1 MKKNNFSYL
10 PLLLFI
16 SSFLIHCTDPI
27 SVPPDIPEETL
38 LSAPDTLN
46 VENQDI
52 ILSTYLWRDFQ
63 PVSFANGKTLVALVY
78 IETADSSIIS
88 LSINPDAVYIVDNNR
103 VWKSFLSAEER
114 PSSELKPFRIA
125 KIAHDGPKWGPD
137 IYVDVIVRI
146 IAGGKDYLLKASKQY
161 IGRTD

>member
-27 SVPPDIPEETL
+27 SVPPDIPVETL

-52 ILSTYLWRDFQ
+52 IFEGQSKLTDGV
-63 PVSFANGKTLVALVY
+63 PIK
-78 IETADSSIIS
+78 IIS
-88 LSINPDAVYIVDNNR
+88 S
-103 VWKSFLSAEER
+103 
-114 PSSELKPFRIA
+114 
-125 KIAHDGPKWGPD
+125 
-137 IYVDVIVRI
+137 
-146 IAGGKDYLLKASKQY
+146 
-161 IGRTD
+161 